1 MKKILKA
8 MLVLILVALISVG
21 GWFLYDGISSANQFE
36 SRQPLSTLVE
46 EVKAKEN
53 YVPYDQVQPVLYQAT
68 LAIEDAR
75 YYDHGAI
82 DIRALIRAFAS
93 QFVPFIP
100 KSGGSTI
107 SMQVVKNLYGQYDGT
122 PVWKAA
128 EIVLAHRLEQ
138 MYSKDEILSIYVN
151 IINYGDNHHGIY
163 DAAVGYFG
171 VLPQDLTLPQA
182 TILAGIPQS
191 PGYFQLSDHYDQAKA
206 KQQLVLK
213 AMVRND
219 LLTQQDADL
228 VYEQSIYDPT
238 AKLESQLNSIQ
249 SQSLNTWTT
258 PLAYAF

>member
-1 MKKILKA
+1 MKKFLKA
-8 MLVLILVALISVG
+8 LFVLILVALISVA
-21 GWFLYDGISSANQFE
+21 GWFLYDGISNANQYE

-46 EVKAKEN
+46 QVKAREN
-53 YVPYDQVQPVLYQAT
+53 YVDYDQVQPALYQAT

-75 YYDHGAI
+75 YYDHGAV
-82 DIRALIRAFAS
+82 DFRALARAFVS

-122 PVWKAA
+122 AVWKAA

-138 MYSKDEILSIYVN
+138 MYSKDEILSIYIN

-163 DAAVGYFG
+163 EAAVGYFG
-171 VLPQDLTLPQA
+171 VHPSQLTLPQA

-219 LLTQQDADL
+219 MLTQQDADL

-238 AKLESQLNSIQ
+238 AKLEHFDQQ
-249 SQSLNTWTT
+249 DDSLKFDLWTS
-258 PLAYAF
+258 PFALVI